1 MHLISSGA
9 KFSKWHSCIDNP
21 LLVLGMMQKML
32 QNRKFF
38 NRFLLGIEP
47 SSVVPDRMQCHFI
60 VQPGME
66 CLWEN
71 SCGQKKKSI
80 FLSASTQILPWK
92 KSPKPSDGLLTRY
105 APRSRNSNSAEA
117 SLSSHP
123 NGNAMR
129 SSPSDCQMAVSCY
142 LVTKQSQR

>member
-9 KFSKWHSCIDNP
+9 KSSKWHSCIDNP

-60 VQPGME
+60 VQPGYGVFMGKQLWTEEEIDLLKRLYPDTPME
-66 CLWEN
+66 EITKTLRR
-71 SCGQKKKSI
+71 SVDQVRTKVKKLKLRRSKSFI
-80 FLSASTQILPWK
+80 ASQRK
-92 KSPKPSDGLLTRY
+92 RY
-105 APRSRNSNSAEA
+105 A
-117 SLSSHP
+117 
-123 NGNAMR
+123 
-129 SSPSDCQMAVSCY
+129 QF
-142 LVTKQSQR
+142 TI